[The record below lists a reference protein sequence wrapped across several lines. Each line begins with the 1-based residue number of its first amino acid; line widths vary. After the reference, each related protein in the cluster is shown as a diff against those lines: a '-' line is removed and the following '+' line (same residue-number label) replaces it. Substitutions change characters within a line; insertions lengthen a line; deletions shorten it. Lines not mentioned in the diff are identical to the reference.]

1 MQNTIAKLVSTICEP
16 SPHPTRNP
24 IDHNLLFKRNKT
36 SFKILSITFIGQ
48 FMPSLA
54 GLPWSVNS
62 LFISWRIFTLVSFL
76 LLCRSYTFWFNLVF
90 TIAASLGPAL
100 LLYLEKDIVF
110 PCFAFCTV
118 IPVFVLLI
126 TNNTFLM
133 LFTGLAQVITYF
145 TIFQKLLRE
154 ALFIMDVET
163 ILRRLVISNIAG
175 IVIIMLVFGFVIK
188 EMNKTARELA
198 NANKA
203 AEAALEQQK
212 TFVFSF
218 SHELRNP
225 LNSLLG
231 NLQLVLMNNISPQ
244 TREMVKTSQIC
255 AELLLQLVNNILD
268 VGKCDI
274 GKLEV
279 SLVPTKVYDL
289 FERIWAISSNLV
301 SRKQLR
307 NYIKIEERVPSVLM
321 LDSHRVNQMMM
332 NLLGNA
338 IKFTDDGSITV
349 TVEWLDSSLIQET
362 SFEPYP
368 YNEDETSEGISDKDE
383 NLLMLRTVKSSSSR
397 HLDNYYL
404 LTKEASKFK
413 IRDDT
418 RPTETKEGVL
428 KIIVRDTGCG
438 MDQAALSKLFQRF
451 SQVSTD
457 VHKRQ
462 LGTGLGLYITK
473 EVARKMN
480 GDIRVYSKPG
490 VGTTFILLIPTMS
503 VVHYNQMS
511 PSGLGSS
518 MLEELKQ
525 KKLSVLIADDSPFNI
540 TMVCNYFNKVGAY
553 VADTADD
560 GLEAYN
566 KYKKSIE
573 AGTVIDVV
581 TLDIDMPKMDGKT
594 ACKKI
599 REYEVQKGISPAT
612 IILISGNY
620 DDQQLRESLSSNDER
635 KADHFLRKPLS
646 FEDFLLAVYRL
657 RVRE

>member
-1 MQNTIAKLVSTICEP
+1 MKNIIATFVSKICEP
-16 SPHPTRNP
+16 SPQATQNSV
-24 IDHNLLFKRNKT
+24 DHILLFKRNKT
-36 SFKILSITFIGQ
+36 SFRILFITLIGQ
-48 FMPSLA
+48 FIPSLA

-62 LFISWRIFTLVSFL
+62 LFISWRIFTLMSFL
-76 LLCRSYTFWFNLVF
+76 LLCRSYTIWFNLTF

-100 LLYLEKDIVF
+100 FLFIEKGVVF
-110 PCFAFCTV
+110 PCFAFCTI

-145 TIFQKLLRE
+145 TIFQDLLRE
-154 ALFIMDVET
+154 ALFTMDVET
-163 ILRRLVISNIAG
+163 ILRKLLISSIAG
-175 IVIIMLVFGFVIK
+175 IVIIMLVFGFIIK

-231 NLQLVLMNNISPQ
+231 NLQLILMSSISPQ

-279 SLVPTKVYDL
+279 SLVPTKVHDL
-289 FERIWAISSNLV
+289 FERIWAISNNLV
-301 SRKQLR
+301 SRKELR

-338 IKFTDDGSITV
+338 IKFTDNGSITV
-349 TVEWLDSSLIQET
+349 TVQWLESSLICEELFQ
-362 SFEPYP
+362 PYP
-368 YNEDETSEGISDKDE
+368 YDDDETSEGILEKDE
-383 NLLMLRTVKSSSSR
+383 NLLMLRTVKSSSSH
-397 HLDNYYL
+397 HLDDCYL
-404 LTKEASKFK
+404 LTKEASRFK
-413 IRDDT
+413 IKNEIC
-418 RPTETKEGVL
+418 PTEAKEGAL

-451 SQVSTD
+451 SQVSND

-480 GDIRVYSKPG
+480 GDIRVYSKNG
-490 VGTTFILLIPTMS
+490 VGTTFILIIPTMS
-503 VVHYNQMS
+503 VVDYNQMS
-511 PSGLGSS
+511 PSRLSS
-518 MLEELKQ
+518 SIIEELKQ
-525 KKLSVLIADDSPFNI
+525 KKLNVLIADDSPFNI
-540 TMVCNYFNKVGAY
+540 TMICNYFGKIGAH
-553 VADTADD
+553 VADTANN
-560 GLEAYN
+560 GLEAYS
-566 KYKKSIE
+566 KYKKSTE
-573 AGTVIDVV
+573 AGTIVDVV
-581 TLDIDMPKMDGKT
+581 TLDIDMPKMNGKT
-594 ACKKI
+594 ACQKI
-599 REYEVQKGISPAT
+599 REYEIQKGISPAT

-620 DDQQLRESLSSNDER
+620 DDQQLKESLSNNDER
-635 KADHFLRKPLS
+635 KADRFLRKPLS
-646 FEDFLLAVYRL
+646 FEDLLLAVYRL
-657 RVRE
+657 RVQR